1 MRLHTP
7 IKLAVCLLS
16 GVLALAAF
24 QTSDSDKEK
33 AKDNNKASLEG
44 KISHAI
50 TGEPV
55 KKVNVI
61 LSGRGKN
68 VTAET
73 DDKGAFSFDNLEPG
87 RYTLVAQKN
96 GFAPGAYGARGNSMA
111 GVPLNLAAGQQ
122 MKELNWKL
130 LPNAVITGK
139 VLDADGEP
147 IQNAMVMPMI
157 AGYEKGKKLWAPA
170 GQAMTNDQ
178 GEYRVA
184 NLKAGKYVVMASN
197 LVNNLSGSMA
207 GAAAKPA
214 ADKPEPAYI
223 TTYYPSAA
231 DQEIASP
238 VEVGVGGEVGRI
250 DIHMVKVDSFRVKG
264 RWDNAPTQGKM
275 TLVVLTPKGAGIL
288 GMLSANRAQLNADGS
303 FEFRGVPPAE
313 YMLSATQDFLSP
325 MGAQMPVQVKDR
337 HISGLIMQ
345 TMAPIDV
352 SGSLAVE
359 GKGSDKI
366 DLKQLGARLTP
377 VDFIL
382 LNPPKAAADEAG
394 KFTFK
399 GVSPARYE
407 VRTDNGSLQL
417 YIKSVRYVDHEV
429 DDEGIDLSAGAL
441 GPVQITLSTE
451 GAEVKGSVTGE
462 DGNAMPG
469 ATVVLAPD
477 SRRVSQFHDTVSDQ
491 KGGFEFKNLPPG
503 DYKLLAWEEM
513 EPNQFQNP
521 EFLAKYIAR
530 AETVRLMANDKKTFS
545 LPAIPAAVSGR
556 K

>member
-7 IKLAVCLLS
+7 INLAVCLLS

-24 QTSDSDKEK
+24 QTSDADKEK

-55 KKVNVI
+55 KKVSVI
-61 LSGRGKN
+61 LSRRGKN
-68 VTAET
+68 TTAET
-73 DDKGAFSFDNLEPG
+73 DEKGAFSFDNLEPG

-111 GVPLNLAAGQQ
+111 GTPLNLSAGQQ
-122 MKELNWKL
+122 MKGLNWKL

-157 AGYEKGKKLWAPA
+157 AAYEKGRKMWAPA
-170 GQAMTNDQ
+170 GQGMTNDQ

-184 NLKAGKYVVMASN
+184 NLKAGKYIVMASN
-197 LVNNLSGSMA
+197 LVNNLTGSMT

-214 ADKPEPAYI
+214 EDKPEPAYI
-223 TTYYPSAA
+223 TTYYPSVA
-231 DQEIASP
+231 DQETASP

-250 DIHMVKVDSFRVKG
+250 DIHLVKVDSFRVKG

-275 TLVVLTPKGAGIL
+275 TLVVLTPKGSGIL
-288 GMLSANRAQLNADGS
+288 GMLSANRAQLNPDGS
-303 FEFRGVPPAE
+303 FEFRGVPPGE

-337 HISGLIMQ
+337 HLSGLIMQ
-345 TMAPIDV
+345 TMAPIDL
-352 SGSLAVE
+352 SGSLALE
-359 GKGSDKI
+359 GKGSDRI
-366 DLKQLGARLTP
+366 DLKQLGARLAP

-382 LNPPKAAADEAG
+382 LNPPKASADESG

-407 VRTDNGSLQL
+407 VRTDDGSAQL
-417 YIKSVRYVDHEV
+417 YIKSVKYGDHEV
-429 DDEGIDLSAGAL
+429 DDGGIDLSAGAV
-441 GPVQITLSTE
+441 GPIQITLSTE
-451 GAEVKGSVTGE
+451 GAEVKGTVTGE
-462 DGNAMPG
+462 DGNAMAG
-469 ATVVLAPD
+469 VSVVLVPD
-477 SRRVSQFHDTVSDQ
+477 SRRISQFHNAVSDQ
-491 KGGFEFKNLPPG
+491 KGAFDFTNLPPG
-503 DYKLLAWEEM
+503 DYKLLAWEEL

-530 AETVRLMANDKKTFS
+530 AETVRLMANDKKSFS